1 MKAAKIPELVQ
12 YFSTV
17 GIIKEDRTT
26 KRPRLVF
33 QYVNVKCLSYY
44 VLNCSL
50 LDFVCT
56 FDNRVW
62 LYTDKVTGQ
71 ATGEATIT
79 YTSAK
84 DQVAC

>member
-1 MKAAKIPELVQ
+1 MSMLN
-12 YFSTV
+12 
-17 GIIKEDRTT
+17 
-26 KRPRLVF
+26 VF
-33 QYVNVKCLSYY
+33 PN